1 MEIFSGCGQIYNEA
15 RPVLQINSW
24 LFKLS
29 CSRRIHFCCP
39 FHVLIICPGAERL
52 TTLRSWNGPRS
63 MTLSPCQGPKYGQRI
78 FHFAQF
84 SDLIIRPGILYAL
97 KQVMRLRER
106 ALCWLGIP
114 CSLLVFMSI
123 ATSKRGLKG
132 HSILGDESLPCVQKS
147 NLQLSRSALLALLCI
162 VRRVFWSVEQPSTS
176 KLPHVDYFANVLN
189 DCHSDIL
196 CSIAVA

>member
-1 MEIFSGCGQIYNEA
+1 
-15 RPVLQINSW
+15 
-24 LFKLS
+24 
-29 CSRRIHFCCP
+29 
-39 FHVLIICPGAERL
+39 
-52 TTLRSWNGPRS
+52 

-147 NLQLSRSALLALLCI
+147 NLHLSRSALLALLCI

-189 DCHSDIL
+189 DSAIRTYFVRLPWPKMWIPL
-196 CSIAVA
+196 CMTHATKSE